1 MGMRTVQLSAIS
13 NMIGSGLYDDLATAF
28 MENGICQIDDITLPY
43 GFVLSIENPMMARQ
57 LAWDSYSLGAMTS
70 LLDNCGSLLFS
81 LKRIE
86 TGDMR
91 LISCLITF
99 NKDIGFLVF
108 FAPGPDIDRGS
119 MGNIASQL
127 NCGDFGEVIEIGFE
141 ALKSQLLSNESIS
154 ITACQLD
161 EVTRI
166 YQNLVQNGI
175 IKNMYIAKGK
185 NGGWEYPAEN
195 YDLAEMRWRNR
206 FERARQCGNAYIC
219 QRMMTAREI
228 NNG

>member
-13 NMIGSGLYDDLATAF
+13 DMIGRGLYDDLATAF
-28 MENGICQIDDITLPY
+28 MENGICQMDDITLPY

-91 LISCLITF
+91 LVSCLIVF
-99 NKDIGFLVF
+99 NKDVGFLVF
-108 FAPGPDIDRGS
+108 FAPGPDIDAGS

-141 ALKSQLLSNESIS
+141 ALKSQLLRNANFSIS
-154 ITACQLD
+154 ACNLED
-161 EVTRI
+161 VTRV
-166 YQNLVQNGI
+166 YQGLVQSGV
-175 IKNMYIAKGK
+175 IKNMYIAKSN

-195 YDLAEMRWRNR
+195 YDLAEMRWRSR
-206 FERARQCGNAYIC
+206 LERARQSGNAYIC
-219 QRMMTAREI
+219 QRMLAAREI